1 MRAQDVQDLVGP
13 AALDSEQEDRPAAHA
28 APRRRL
34 ATAAGSGSM
43 PRGARAAPDPRP
55 EQGLDEHPLLRRAV
69 ALPRRRV
76 GGAENSMRL
85 IAEGLAAR
93 GHRVAFASLRPD
105 PLPFPRRFAVNGVER
120 AALPEPAPVAR
131 SPARRQ
137 ARPRVAPPGAARL
150 GPGGE
155 RVLGPEG
162 PKADVLYVF
171 YEMEFLAEALRAREA
186 ARPGMAIVMRMA
198 GLGWA
203 DALRPRRRRS
213 GREHPPLQRG
223 RRDQL
228 PLAELARARRG
239 EGGRARPPARAA
251 RELRRRHRRRRR
263 PGAARLGAVRAPGPG
278 STSSSRPASPRRR
291 SARTC

>member
-1 MRAQDVQDLVGP
+1 
-13 AALDSEQEDRPAAHA
+13 
-28 APRRRL
+28 
-34 ATAAGSGSM
+34 M

-55 EQGLDEHPLLRRAV
+55 GKALMNVLFFAEQSPFLS
-69 ALPRRRV
+69 RRV

-93 GHRVAFASLRPD
+93 GHRVAFASLRPN
-105 PLPFPRRFAVNGVER
+105 PLPFPRRFAVNGVAR

-137 ARPRVAPPGAARL
+137 ARRSASRRPGPRAWARVA
-150 GPGGE
+150 E

-162 PKADVLYVF
+162 PKADVLY
-171 YEMEFLAEALRAREA
+171 ALLRDGVPRRGAAARGEA

-198 GLGWA
+198 GLGWH
-203 DALRPRRRRS
+203 DALVRDGGDPAESIRRFNAVDAINYLS
-213 GREHPPLQRG
+213 PS
-223 RRDQL
+223 
-228 PLAELARARRG
+228 LARARRG
-239 EGGRARPPARAA
+239 EGGRARPCRWRRASGFVA
-251 RELRRRHRRRRR
+251 DIGVDVGRVPL
-263 PGAARLGAVRAPGPG
+263 RLGAVRAPGPG